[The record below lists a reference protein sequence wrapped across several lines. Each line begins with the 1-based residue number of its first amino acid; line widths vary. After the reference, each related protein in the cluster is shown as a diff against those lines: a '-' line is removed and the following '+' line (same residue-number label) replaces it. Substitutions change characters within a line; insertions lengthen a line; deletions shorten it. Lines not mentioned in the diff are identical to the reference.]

1 MLGKVPAVPVLLFR
15 AELTGAHWKRMQ
27 AAYLFRPSLCIK
39 AHTCLHLQST
49 TLHMPVQNTEAYG
62 EDEEEDAD
70 EDALEDEDEEPL
82 PDSMT
87 LEVCVVKEGS
97 DDALM

>member
-1 MLGKVPAVPVLLFR
+1 
-15 AELTGAHWKRMQ
+15 
-27 AAYLFRPSLCIK
+27 
-39 AHTCLHLQST
+39 
-49 TLHMPVQNTEAYG
+49 MPVQSTEAFDD

-70 EDALEDEDEEPL
+70 EDAIEDEDEEPL

>member
-1 MLGKVPAVPVLLFR
+1 MY
-15 AELTGAHWKRMQ
+15 Q
-27 AAYLFRPSLCIK
+27 AP
-39 AHTCLHLQST
+39 HTFVV
-49 TLHMPVQNTEAYG
+49 LHMPVQSTEAFDN

-70 EDALEDEDEEPL
+70 EDAIEDEDEEPL

>member
-1 MLGKVPAVPVLLFR
+1 
-15 AELTGAHWKRMQ
+15 
-27 AAYLFRPSLCIK
+27 
-39 AHTCLHLQST
+39 
-49 TLHMPVQNTEAYG
+49 MPVQSTEDFG
-62 EDEEEDAD
+62 DEEEEEDDAD
-70 EDALEDEDEEPL
+70 EDALEDEDVEPL